1 MLSPGLGR
9 RGSGYTL
16 GETLQRRRFPLD
28 FSQFCGCGPAGY
40 AQLKQRVDACAR
52 LGRSYEFAAC
62 RLPGRCRPDSAQIG
76 FWRCGE
82 DYLLYFRPGVAY
94 EGADPRLR
102 AFFGR
107 GAVHRYPGFDALTAA
122 LRALDED
129 AAALRP
135 DSPWPDSLKPE
146 PQELLPRLRRE
157 LSRRVLG
164 QEGAVEA
171 AAFKL
176 WSHVSKRE
184 PLRPLSLIFYG
195 PTGVGKSEL
204 GKAVAPALNHCLG
217 EERYRLV
224 WTELNTFTQAHSVFR
239 LTGAP
244 PGYVGYEDAPVLE
257 AVRASPHT
265 VFMFDELDKA
275 HPEVLKVFMSI
286 LDEGRCTARRTDEA
300 GGRELDFRRCV
311 LLFTTN
317 TDLSGRERPALGFA
331 APPPPAT
338 PAGQAPGLGEA
349 NPGGLVPQALA
360 RRLFQADEAARLAL
374 ARSGVLREIA
384 GRFSGLIG
392 FQPLEQAAREA
403 VTAKQI
409 SALGREYGLNI
420 VQVAPAITRAL
431 TPRDALSLRSSVPLL
446 EGMLTP
452 VFLAHADLGGRGA
465 LRLEG
470 SPERMALLPA

>member
-1 MLSPGLGR
+1 MD
-9 RGSGYTL
+9 T
-16 GETLQRRRFPLD
+16 
-28 FSQFCGCGPAGY
+28 
-40 AQLKQRVDACAR
+40 CAR

-62 RLPGRCRPDSAQIG
+62 RLPDLCRPDSAQLG

-82 DYLLYFRPGVAY
+82 DYLLYFRPGVTY
-94 EGADPRLR
+94 EGCDPRLK

-107 GAVHRYPGFDALTAA
+107 GSVQRYPDFDALTAT
-122 LRALDED
+122 LRSLDED

-135 DSPWPDSLKPE
+135 DSLRLDSLRPDGLQRG
-146 PQELLPRLRRE
+146 PLELLPRLRRE
-157 LSRRVLG
+157 LGRRVLG
-164 QEGAVEA
+164 QDEAVEA

-176 WSHVSKRE
+176 WSHVSKRA

-204 GKAVAPALNHCLG
+204 GKAVVPSLNHCLG

-244 PGYVGYEDAPVLE
+244 PGYVGYEDEPVLE
-257 AVRASPHT
+257 AVRTHPHT

-286 LDEGRCTARRTDEA
+286 LDEGRCTAHRADEA
-300 GGRELDFRRCV
+300 GSRELDFRRCV

-317 TDLSGRERPALGFA
+317 TDLSGWERPALGFA
-331 APPPPAT
+331 PPPART
-338 PAGQAPGLGEA
+338 GSAEISAPLPGSAG
-349 NPGGLVPQALA
+349 LA
-360 RRLFQADEAARLAL
+360 RRLFQADETARQAL

-392 FQPLEQAAREA
+392 FHSLGQTAREA

-409 SALGREYGLNI
+409 ASLGREYGLDI
-420 VQVAPAITRAL
+420 VRIDPAITRAL
-431 TPRDALSLRSSVPLL
+431 TPRDTLSPRSSVPML
-446 EGMLTP
+446 EGTLTP
-452 VFLAHADLGGRGA
+452 VFLAHASLHDGAA

-470 SPERMALLPA
+470 TPEHMVLLPI